1 LYRPQNDWI
10 KTLHASK
17 SNAGSPIESPMGCM
31 VASSRIYF
39 WTKVKQSAD
48 SVAEFFLQ
56 HGTQSREL
64 WARRTNNN
72 VGTNSSRDELTGDFD
87 A

>member
-1 LYRPQNDWI
+1 
-10 KTLHASK
+10 
-17 SNAGSPIESPMGCM
+17 
-31 VASSRIYF
+31 
-39 WTKVKQSAD
+39 VKQSAD
-48 SVAEFFLQ
+48 SVAKFLLQ